1 MHCLNTADLPSEDWE
16 RMKRENGWSEVDLRD
31 NRYNQVI
38 HMVSAACGA
47 EAFYT
52 CAGHKTRSEDI
63 GLARHLDKITAQ
75 VSGDRMW
82 EGHLV
87 EHLYKFYV

>member
-1 MHCLNTADLPSEDWE
+1 
-16 RMKRENGWSEVDLRD
+16 MKRDNGWSEVDLRD

-38 HMVSAACGA
+38 HMVSSAHGA

-75 VSGDRMW
+75 VV
-82 EGHLV
+82 LQ
-87 EHLYKFYV
+87 LLFFFN

>member
-1 MHCLNTADLPSEDWE
+1 
-16 RMKRENGWSEVDLRD
+16 MKKENNWSEVDLRD

-38 HMVSAACGA
+38 HMVSSAYGA

-75 VSGDRMW
+75 VLRQ
-82 EGHLV
+82 
-87 EHLYKFYV
+87 